1 MLLYLIL
8 VTSNNECHY
17 ECSFLNIFLL
27 PVSEVENRRE
37 IDADLPTTIFTC
49 GVRHTHLSFE

>member
-1 MLLYLIL
+1 MNVITNVL
-8 VTSNNECHY
+8 
-17 ECSFLNIFLL
+17 FLTFFLL

-49 GVRHTHLSFE
+49 GVSHTHLSFE